1 MENKYYTPTI
11 EEFHV
16 GFEYEQLNQVSQVED
31 MERKYNGQMIFGDS
45 YTHVPKPSVWDIKTC
60 DTYTNL
66 PYIKTWA
73 KTEFR
78 VKYLD
83 REDIESF
90 GFEEVPNVPID
101 WFEKDDWRL
110 YKQGTEVSI
119 KKAGEG
125 FNIHFG
131 IFEGVIKNKSE
142 LKKVLKMIGYE

>member
-1 MENKYYTPTI
+1 MENKYYTPDI
-11 EEFHV
+11 SEFHI
-16 GFEYEQLNQVSQVED
+16 GFEFESN
-31 MERKYNGQMIFGDS
+31 
-45 YTHVPKPSVWDIKTC
+45 YTLFSKDREWTKHTLDHNDGWFWEEWYVDAVP
-60 DTYTNL
+60 
-66 PYIKTWA
+66 
-73 KTEFR
+73 TEFR

-83 REDIESF
+83 REDIESL

-119 KKAGEG
+119 KKAGEA
-125 FNIHFG
+125 FHIHFG